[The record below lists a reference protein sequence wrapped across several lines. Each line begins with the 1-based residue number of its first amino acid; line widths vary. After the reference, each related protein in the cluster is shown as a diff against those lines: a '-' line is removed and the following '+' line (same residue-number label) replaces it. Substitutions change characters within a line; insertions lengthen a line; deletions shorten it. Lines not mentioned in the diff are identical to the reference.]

1 MNDHQISDHQI
12 LGVGLSI
19 PCEHPKYA
27 DLGTQMTA
35 AYDAGVAYVELPL
48 HKLDIVAGA
57 RILRPRLAE
66 IASVIAGRPT
76 TLHGHLGINL
86 MEDPHL
92 LPLHLDVL
100 KANLEIAQA
109 LGSIH
114 LVIHSGFARPQQGA
128 ALELAYERQR
138 EALAAIAPM
147 AQAAGVVVCVENI
160 FTYDHSRHTALPAR
174 LAAELA
180 LIDHPAIR
188 ATFDF
193 SHGYINCGLH
203 GVDFV
208 EQAKALAPFSKHL
221 HVHDSFGRPKD
232 FWTYSLT
239 EDLAFGAGDLH
250 LPLGWGDLPF
260 ARIAAEAEFPMGVVA
275 DIELQA
281 RFWSELPET
290 IRRTHDFAASL
301 RPVTSLHPAA

>member
-1 MNDHQISDHQI
+1 MSDNTI

-27 DLGTQMTA
+27 DLGSHIDA
-35 AYDAGVAYVELPL
+35 AYAAGATFVELPL
-48 HKLDIVAGA
+48 HKLDLVAGA
-57 RILRPRLAE
+57 RIMRPRLAE
-66 IASVIAGRPT
+66 VAATVAGRPN

-100 KANLEIAQA
+100 KANIEIAQA
-109 LGSIH
+109 LGSAH
-114 LVIHSGFARPQQGA
+114 LVIHSGFARPQQGS
-128 ALELAYERQR
+128 ALEHAYARQR
-138 EALAAIAPM
+138 EALASVAGM
-147 AQAAGVVVCVENI
+147 AADAGVVICVENI
-160 FTYDHSRHTALPAR
+160 FTYDHARHTALPSR

-188 ATFDF
+188 ARCDQ
-193 SHGYINCGLH
+193 SSR
-203 GVDFV
+203 
-208 EQAKALAPFSKHL
+208 LAP
-221 HVHDSFGRPKD
+221 PKD

-260 ARIAAEAEFPMGVVA
+260 ARIAGEARFPAGVVA
-275 DIELQA
+275 NIELQA

-290 IRRTHDFAASL
+290 IRRTHEFAASL
-301 RPVTSLHPAA
+301 QQAGA

>member
-1 MNDHQISDHQI
+1 MTSNLV

-19 PCEHPKYA
+19 PCEHPRYG
-27 DLGTQMTA
+27 DLAVNIEA
-35 AYDAGVAYVELPL
+35 AYAAGVSFVELPL
-48 HKLDIVAGA
+48 HKMDVVAGA
-57 RILRPRLAE
+57 RVFAPRVAE
-66 IASVIAGRPT
+66 IAGIVAGRPT

-100 KANLEIAQA
+100 KANIEIAQA
-109 LGSIH
+109 FGSIH
-114 LVIHSGFARPQQGA
+114 LVIHSGFARPQQGS

-138 EALAAIAPM
+138 EALASVAGLARD
-147 AQAAGVVVCVENI
+147 AGVVICVENI
-160 FTYDHSRHTALPAR
+160 FTYDHSRHTALPSR

-180 LIDHPAIR
+180 LIDDPNIR

-208 EQAKALAPFSKHL
+208 EEAKALAPFSKHL
-221 HVHDSFGRPKD
+221 HIHDSFGRPKD
-232 FWTYSLT
+232 FWTYTLT

-260 ARIAAEAEFPMGVVA
+260 HRIAAEAVFPAGVVA

-281 RFWSELPET
+281 RFWSELPDT
-290 IRRTHDFAASL
+290 IRRAGDFATSL
-301 RPVTSLHPAA
+301 RPAA

>member
-1 MNDHQISDHQI
+1 MNNSQI
-12 LGVGLSI
+12 LGIGLSI

-27 DLGTQMTA
+27 DLGGHIDA
-35 AYDAGVAYVELPL
+35 AYAAGLGFVELPL
-48 HKLDIVAGA
+48 HKFDVVTGA
-57 RILRPRLAE
+57 RILQPRLAE
-66 IASVIAGRPT
+66 IAGIVAGRPN

-92 LPLHLDVL
+92 LPLHIDVL
-100 KANLEIAQA
+100 KANIEIAHA
-109 LGSIH
+109 LGSVH

-128 ALELAYERQR
+128 ALEHAYERQR
-138 EALAAIAPM
+138 EALASV
-147 AQAAGVVVCVENI
+147 AGLARDAGTVICVENI
-160 FTYDHSRHTALPAR
+160 FTYDHGRHTALPSR

-208 EQAKALAPFSKHL
+208 EEAKALAPFAKHL
-221 HVHDSFGRPKD
+221 HIHDSFGRPKD

-250 LPLGWGDLPF
+250 LPLGWGDLPWD
-260 ARIAAEAEFPMGVVA
+260 RIAAEARFPVGVVA

-290 IRRTHDFAASL
+290 IRRTNDFATQL
-301 RPVTSLHPAA
+301 RGPAA

>member
-1 MNDHQISDHQI
+1 MSQNTV

-19 PCEHPKYA
+19 PCEHPRYA
-27 DLGTQMTA
+27 DLGTQIDTA
-35 AYDAGVAYVELPL
+35 LAAGVSYVELPL
-48 HKLDIVAGA
+48 HKLDIITGG
-57 RILRPRLAE
+57 RIMAPRLVE
-66 IASVIAGRPT
+66 IAGIVGGRRN

-100 KANLEIAQA
+100 KANIEVAQA
-109 LGSIH
+109 LGSVH
-114 LVIHSGFARPQQGA
+114 LVIHSGFARPQQGS

-138 EALAAIAPM
+138 EALASVAGM
-147 AQAAGVVVCVENI
+147 AQSAGTVICVENI
-160 FTYDHSRHTALPAR
+160 FTYDHSRHTALPSR

-208 EQAKALAPFSKHL
+208 EEAKALAPFSKHL
-221 HVHDSFGRPKD
+221 HIHDSFGRPKD

-250 LPLGWGDLPF
+250 LPLGWGNLPF
-260 ARIAAEAEFPMGVVA
+260 DRIAAEAVFPAEVVA

-290 IRRTHDFAASL
+290 IRQTQDFAGRL
-301 RPVTSLHPAA
+301 RSGDRVMSAVG

>member
-1 MNDHQISDHQI
+1 MSDNMI

-27 DLGTQMTA
+27 DLGAQIDA
-35 AYDAGVAYVELPL
+35 AYAAGVGYVELPL
-48 HKLDIVAGA
+48 HKLDLVAGT
-57 RILRPRLAE
+57 RIMRPRLDEVVAT
-66 IASVIAGRPT
+66 VAGRPN

-100 KANLEIAQA
+100 RANIEIAHA
-109 LGSIH
+109 LGSVH

-128 ALELAYERQR
+128 ALERAYERQR
-138 EALAAIAPM
+138 EALASVAGM
-147 AQAAGVVVCVENI
+147 ARDADVVICVENI
-160 FTYDHSRHTALPAR
+160 FTYDHSRHTALPSR

-180 LIDHPAIR
+180 LIADPAIR

-193 SHGYINCGLH
+193 SHGYINCALH

-208 EQAKALAPFSKHL
+208 TEAKALAPFAKHL

-260 ARIAAEAEFPMGVVA
+260 DRIAAEAAFPAEVVV

-281 RFWSELPET
+281 RFWSELPQT
-290 IRRTHDFAASL
+290 IRLTRAFAGAL
-301 RPVTSLHPAA
+301 RQIG

>member
-1 MNDHQISDHQI
+1 MSDTQI

-19 PCEHPKYA
+19 PCEHPNYA
-27 DLGTQMTA
+27 DLGTHIDA
-35 AYDAGVAYVELPL
+35 AYAAGVTYVEIPL
-48 HKLDIVAGA
+48 HKLDLMSGA
-57 RILRPRLAE
+57 RIFRPRLAE
-66 IASVIAGRPT
+66 VAGLVAGRAN

-100 KANLEIAQA
+100 KANIEVAQA

-128 ALELAYERQR
+128 ALERAYERQR

-147 AQAAGVVVCVENI
+147 AEAAGVVVCVENI

-180 LIDHPAIR
+180 LIDQPAIR

-260 ARIAAEAEFPMGVVA
+260 ARIAAEACFPAGLVA

-290 IRRTHDFAASL
+290 IALTRAFAASL
-301 RPVTSLHPAA
+301 RPVA